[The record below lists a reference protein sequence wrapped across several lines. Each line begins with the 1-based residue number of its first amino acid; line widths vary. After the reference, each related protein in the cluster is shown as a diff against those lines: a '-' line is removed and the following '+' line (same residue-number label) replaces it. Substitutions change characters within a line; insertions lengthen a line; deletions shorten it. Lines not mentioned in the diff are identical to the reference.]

1 MPCNTHYANSKQTPV
16 HTVQYKGYFRKTLIL
31 FYDLYLRILTK
42 IPVR

>member
-1 MPCNTHYANSKQTPV
+1 MQYALRKQQTDTGTYGP
-16 HTVQYKGYFRKTLIL
+16 TQGYFRKKLIL